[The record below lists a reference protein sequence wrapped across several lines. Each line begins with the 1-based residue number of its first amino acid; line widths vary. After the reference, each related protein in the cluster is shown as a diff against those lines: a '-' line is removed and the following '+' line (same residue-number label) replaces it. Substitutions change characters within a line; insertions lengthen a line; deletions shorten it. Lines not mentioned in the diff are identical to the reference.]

1 MQTSK
6 DSFLIPKGGSFQSKE
21 GSCKLQKMVSSIL
34 SKGFQPKSKEDSCKL
49 LKDSFF
55 IPRKGF
61 QPNRKGL
68 SLSPKRLFFTPKDI
82 VLYPKDVD
90 SNLEGVCPTE
100 RGVASISRCFASHS
114 QYFYYDLNKES
125 TNSFLSKSC
134 KSSIFS
140 PSPIYF
146 TGTFNWSE
154 IPITTP
160 PLAVPSSLVMARL
173 VICVTALN

>member
-1 MQTSK
+1 
-6 DSFLIPKGGSFQSKE
+6 
-21 GSCKLQKMVSSIL
+21 MVCSIL
-34 SKGFQPKSKEDSCKL
+34 SKGFH
-49 LKDSFF
+49 
-55 IPRKGF
+55 
-61 QPNRKGL
+61 PNRKGL

-82 VLYPKDVD
+82 VLYPQDVD
-90 SNLEGVCPTE
+90 SNLEGFMPLRKRC
-100 RGVASISRCFASHS
+100 GASISRCFASHS

-140 PSPIYF
+140 PRPIYF

-160 PLAVPSSLVMARL
+160 PLAVPSSLVIARL